1 MAYIGVDLHQN
12 SVTTC
17 RLEADGTETF
27 ATWPLTAAELERFCL
42 TLDADDELAVEAT
55 GNSAWFRDEVLPC
68 VGRVVVVNPR
78 QFQIIRKSVKKTD
91 KNDARA
97 LALFLSKDM
106 LPETRLKTKPEGEL
120 ASLVQTRDLLVK
132 QRTRLLNKIH
142 ALYNRHGIKLR
153 KEGLASRKR
162 LMALGGEPFSALE
175 QVELEIVRDQALSLT
190 AALAKIDAE
199 IETAASTMDGFEGLT
214 SIKGVGAR
222 SAAVFLSGLGDMSDF
237 ATPDKLAAYI
247 GIVPRV
253 SQSNETD
260 NRGRITKAG
269 NRLVRTTL
277 VQCTLSAIRYSPYLR
292 SFYTQIKDRRGAG
305 KAIIATARKLLTI
318 IYNTL
323 KNHWVF
329 EDFAK
334 FKLANQPL
342 VAGQTS

>member
-1 MAYIGVDLHQN
+1 
-12 SVTTC
+12 
-17 RLEADGTETF
+17 
-27 ATWPLTAAELERFCL
+27 
-42 TLDADDELAVEAT
+42 
-55 GNSAWFRDEVLPC
+55 
-68 VGRVVVVNPR
+68 
-78 QFQIIRKSVKKTD
+78 VKKTD
-91 KNDARA
+91 RNDARA

-120 ASLVQTRDLLVK
+120 ASLVHTRDLLVK

-142 ALYNRHGIKLR
+142 ALHNRHGIKLK
-153 KEGLASRKR
+153 KEGLASKKR
-162 LMALGGEPFSALE
+162 LLALGGDPFSAIE

-190 AALAKIDAE
+190 AALSRIDEE
-199 IETAASTMDGFEGLT
+199 IEAAASTMDGFEGLT

-222 SAAVFLSGLGDMSDF
+222 SAAVFLSGLGNMADF
-237 ATPDKLAAYI
+237 ETPDKLAAYV

-277 VQCTLSAIRYSPYLR
+277 VQCTLIAVRYSPYLR
-292 SFYTQIKDRRGAG
+292 DYYQRLKQRRGSG

-323 KNHWVF
+323 KNGWVF
-329 EDFAK
+329 NDFTTFNIRENHIPAR
-334 FKLANQPL
+334 
-342 VAGQTS
+342 QTS